1 MGVAQLVEHLVVV
14 QDVAGSSPV
23 THPKHKGL
31 RNLFLGPLVCWAGIL
46 AGLGRRSPRATDGS
60 RHSTQEWLSVLLP
73 LAKATDGSRHSPA
86 KSAILGA
93 GITMDTKTEYDR
105 TLMLSKGESDD

>member
-1 MGVAQLVEHLVVV
+1 M
-14 QDVAGSSPV
+14 
-23 THPKHKGL
+23 
-31 RNLFLGPLVCWAGIL
+31 
-46 AGLGRRSPRATDGS
+46 TDGS

-73 LAKATDGSRHSPA
+73 LAKATDGSRHSTQEWLNVLLHPLKATDGSRHSPA

-93 GITMDTKTEYDR
+93 DITMDTKTEYDR